1 MLSELQPR
9 LFTPEQAGKMVAP
22 DATTTKQV
30 LAVAARAFHKKAEV
44 LDRRMPSKN
53 GVVVVTTLKGLAA
66 MSEFEGMA
74 TDRLDGWRMA
84 YNAER
89 LDNIAYRQTG
99 ASIQYVKI
107 PAHLR

>member
-1 MLSELQPR
+1 ML
-9 LFTPEQAGKMVAP
+9 AH

-30 LAVAARAFHKKAEV
+30 LAVAARAFHKKTEV

-53 GVVVVTTLKGLAA
+53 GSVVVTTLKGLAT
-66 MSEFEGMA
+66 MSGFEGME

-84 YNAER
+84 YNGER

-107 PAHLR
+107 PEHLR